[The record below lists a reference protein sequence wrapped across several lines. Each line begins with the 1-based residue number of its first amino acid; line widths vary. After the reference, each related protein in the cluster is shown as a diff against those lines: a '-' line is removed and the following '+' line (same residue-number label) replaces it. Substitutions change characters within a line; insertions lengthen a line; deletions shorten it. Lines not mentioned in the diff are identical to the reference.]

1 MMKYLNLHT
10 STSKLGSKYVCVFEV
25 FLCVFLNFLCVFKV
39 IYVRSKANCKF
50 NDVRFFE
57 VSLLFVGE
65 LEIRT
70 SHLEVFCKLV
80 FLTFF

>member
-1 MMKYLNLHT
+1 MCVCVQ
-10 STSKLGSKYVCVFEV
+10 SFFYVCSKF
-25 FLCVFLNFLCVFKV
+25 FLCVFKV
-39 IYVRSKANCKF
+39 IYVCLKLIVNST
-50 NDVRFFE
+50 VLGFFGI
-57 VSLLFVGE
+57 SLVFVAE